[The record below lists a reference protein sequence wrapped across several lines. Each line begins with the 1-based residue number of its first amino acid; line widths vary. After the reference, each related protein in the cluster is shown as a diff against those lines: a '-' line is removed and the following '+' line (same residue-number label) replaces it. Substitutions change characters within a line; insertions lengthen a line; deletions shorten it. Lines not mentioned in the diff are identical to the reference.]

1 MIFSIFIIHNHY
13 RMSFSTRV
21 LHTATWDYFTSH
33 LSDFFCGSPV
43 VVKETIMTDINDLV
57 QEFWS
62 FWSTSSDEAV
72 GASFFAMRFL
82 LDILQEYYSPVCF
95 HIVPVFAAAVDLLIK
110 IYRCNF
116 SVLPSPSRTLTTE
129 SMPNLRECLM
139 GIERCLIGHC
149 LNPSIW
155 PTCLGSYLVS

>member
-13 RMSFSTRV
+13 RMSSSTRV

-33 LSDFFCGSPV
+33 LPDFFRDSPI

-72 GASFFAMRFL
+72 GASLFAMRRL
-82 LDILQEYYSPVCF
+82 LDILQEFYSPVCF
-95 HIVPVFAAAVDLLIK
+95 HIISVFAAAIDLLIK
-110 IYRCNF
+110 IYRHVF
-116 SVLPSPSRTLTTE
+116 TFPFSPSRLLMTGLKP
-129 SMPNLRECLM
+129 SLR
-139 GIERCLIGHC
+139 
-149 LNPSIW
+149 
-155 PTCLGSYLVS
+155 

>member
-13 RMSFSTRV
+13 RMSSSTRV

-33 LSDFFCGSPV
+33 LSDFFKDSPM

-72 GASFFAMRFL
+72 GASFFSMRCL

-95 HIVPVFAAAVDLLIK
+95 HIVPVFAAAIDLLIK
-110 IYRCNF
+110 IYRHIF
-116 SVLPSPSRTLTTE
+116 TFPFSPSRVLMTGPKP
-129 SMPNLRECLM
+129 SLR
-139 GIERCLIGHC
+139 
-149 LNPSIW
+149 
-155 PTCLGSYLVS
+155 